1 MAHKYLDN
9 RIYINKTAFQK
20 ICLFG
25 GGYIMVQTGVYF
37 GKFNPCTAWR
47 KDLMISNRPNI
58 IVKENF
64 Q

>member
-25 GGYIMVQTGVYF
+25 GGYIMV
-37 GKFNPCTAWR
+37 
-47 KDLMISNRPNI
+47 
-58 IVKENF
+58 
-64 Q
+64 